1 MHTTLLPQGWPRP
14 RGYANGIMATGSE
27 TIYIGG
33 QIGWNSQCV
42 FETSDFVAQVQQAL
56 ENIRAVLESAGAGPE
71 HMVRMTW
78 YITDKTAYVNNLSGV
93 GAAYRAVMG
102 KNFPAMSVVQVVELI
117 EDQALVEIEV
127 TAVK

>member
-33 QIGWNSQCV
+33 QIGWNSHCV

>member
-14 RGYANGIMATGSE
+14 KGYANGIMASGSE

-33 QIGWNSQCV
+33 QIGWNAQCV
-42 FETSDFVAQVQQAL
+42 FETRDFTAQVQQAL
-56 ENIRAVLESAGAGPE
+56 ENVKAVLESAAAGPE